1 MASYKSYKPA
11 RINEA
16 KCNDDDGNRKCPEK
30 VIPNT
35 EPNIENTQKFLY
47 ASIIKNSKKRKKTTY
62 ISQNLNEFNSI
73 SGSQGGFGSPPR
85 NKF

>member
-16 KCNDDDGNRKCPEK
+16 KCNDDDTRKCPEK

-47 ASIIKNSKKRKKTTY
+47 ASIIKNSKKRKTKTY

-73 SGSQGGFGSPPR
+73 SGSQGGFGSAPR

>member
-16 KCNDDDGNRKCPEK
+16 KCNDDTRKCPEK

-47 ASIIKNSKKRKKTTY
+47 ASIINNSKKRKTKTY

-73 SGSQGGFGSPPR
+73 SGSKGIL
-85 NKF
+85 KCTTK

>member
-1 MASYKSYKPA
+1 MTSYKSYKPA

-16 KCNDDDGNRKCPEK
+16 KCNDDSRKCPEK
-30 VIPNT
+30 VLPIT

-47 ASIIKNSKKRKKTTY
+47 ASIIKNSKKRKTTTY
-62 ISQNLNEFNSI
+62 ISQKLNDFNSI